1 MIPHK
6 SSIIKEVQNKQ
17 ILFAALDWGMGHLTR
32 STVVIKSLL
41 ENGNTIHF
49 AGTKKQCD
57 FIQAEFDLLVC
68 FEIGGY
74 EMYWDG
80 KKNSFTQVLIQFPK
94 IKKAIRNEH
103 KWVENFVTE
112 NQIDLII
119 SDNRYGFYH
128 EKIESVL
135 ITHQLNLQIPHFKSL
150 VNKKLHNWL
159 SNFDAVWVP
168 DNDDRKLT
176 GELSNPNQFKNVHF
190 IGPLCRFE
198 KLETPIIYDYLI
210 ILSGPEPERTNFIE
224 TALNFLSE
232 KSDHIGIV
240 GKIVERVDSFENPT
254 THQLGQLIAKSDTI
268 ISRAGYTTIMELVA
282 LNKKAILF
290 PTKGQ
295 YEQEYL
301 AKFIENPKLKFQL

>member
-1 MIPHK
+1 MATIFSTIH
-6 SSIIKEVQNKQ
+6 NKQ

-32 STVVIKSLL
+32 STVLIKALL
-41 ENGNTIHF
+41 ENGNSIFF

-57 FIQAEFDLLVC
+57 FIQAEFDLIEC

-74 EMYWDG
+74 KINWDS

-94 IKKAIRNEH
+94 IKKAIRKEH
-103 KWVENFVTE
+103 KWVEYFVTE

-135 ITHQLNLQIPHFKSL
+135 ITHQLNLQIPNFRSI
-150 VNKKLHNWL
+150 VNKRLHNWI
-159 SNFDAVWVP
+159 SNFDTVWVP
-168 DNDDRKLT
+168 DNEDRKLT
-176 GELSNPNQFKNVHF
+176 GELSSPQKLINVHF

-198 KLETPIIYDYLI
+198 KLETAIIYDYLI
-210 ILSGPEPERTNFIE
+210 ILSGPEPERTNFIQ
-224 TALNFLSE
+224 TALAYCKGESR
-232 KSDHIGIV
+232 KICIV
-240 GKIVERVDSFENPT
+240 GTKVEGIDSFENPT
-254 THQLGQLIAKSDTI
+254 THQLGQLIAQSETV
-268 ISRAGYTTIMELVA
+268 ISRAGYTTIMELVY
-282 LNKKAILF
+282 LDKKAILF

-301 AKFIENPKLKFQL
+301 AKQILVEQLEFNWL